1 MAEMLAVSDT
11 SQVVPANQ
19 MLAKAGQ
26 YLTFVLSGEEYAM
39 GILNIKE
46 IIAYGQVTDVP
57 MMPNFVRGIF
67 NLRGIVVPV
76 VDLMA
81 RFGKGVT
88 QIAKRTGIVIV
99 ENLESGDDGQHY
111 IGIIVDAV
119 NEVVD
124 ILPQDIE
131 PPPNFGTGIRQDFI
145 SGMAKRNDR
154 FLILLNVSKVL
165 SMDEM
170 ANLSKVAIDTIDGT
184 DN

>member
-1 MAEMLAVSDT
+1 MTEMLAVSNQLQAI
-11 SQVVPANQ
+11 SENQV
-19 MLAKAGQ
+19 LAKAGQ
-26 YLTFVLSGEEYAM
+26 YLTFVLSGEVYAM
-39 GILNIKE
+39 GILNVKE

-57 MMPNFVRGIF
+57 MMPNFVRGII

-81 RFGKGVT
+81 RFGKGT
-88 QIAKRTGIVIV
+88 TKIAKRTGIVIV
-99 ENLESGDDGQHY
+99 ENLESGDEGQHY

-124 ILPQDIE
+124 ILQQDIE
-131 PPPNFGTGIRQDFI
+131 PPPTFGTGIRQDFI

-170 ANLSKVAIDTIDGT
+170 ASLSKVAMDTIEEAGR
-184 DN
+184 